1 MQPSVII
8 DVANIFA
15 GLMILKNQKVN
26 LYPELPV
33 VHKIASLKK
42 IRHYK
47 SKSNIFMKIHIII
60 NVDSK
65 SWKGWSIKNSCSVV

>member
-1 MQPSVII
+1 MVTVDLGKSG
-8 DVANIFA
+8 DSFA
-15 GLMILKNQKVN
+15 MRGYVYL
-26 LYPELPV
+26 PE

-60 NVDSK
+60 NGASEAWMD
-65 SWKGWSIKNSCSVV
+65 GP